1 MVNLLPEKSNTRQAD
16 RFKVDLIRSKWS
28 KNTICFFLLLTVIL
42 ISTAD
47 AQINRVEV
55 GDRVRVTAPFVD
67 PMERIKGTISEMSG
81 SVLVLSHRDSL
92 IYISDSLIQNLEVST
107 GKKRTIGEG
116 VLIGAVAGTM
126 IFGAVSSLL
135 NDPCSPTEI
144 NCSSARSNG
153 DAFLTGAKI
162 GLISGFTAGAL
173 TGFFVKVDEWERGPV
188 RLGLGVA
195 PAQNKIDYWALEPKL
210 SLRIPLGK

>member
-1 MVNLLPEKSNTRQAD
+1 MVNLLSEKTDTRQKEKYRAE
-16 RFKVDLIRSKWS
+16 FVKSIWP
-28 KNTICFFLLLTVIL
+28 KNVLCLVLLLTVIM

-81 SVLVLSHRDSL
+81 TVLVLSHQDSL

-116 VLIGAVAGTM
+116 LLIGAVAGTM
-126 IFGAVSSLL
+126 ILGALTSLL

-144 NCSSARSNG
+144 NCSSSRSNG
-153 DAFLTGAKI
+153 DAFVSGAKI
-162 GLISGFTAGAL
+162 GLLSGITAGGLA
-173 TGFFVKVDEWERGPV
+173 GFFVKVDEWERGPV
-188 RLGLGVA
+188 RLGLGMA
-195 PAQNKIDYWALEPKL
+195 ATQNKVDHRALEPKL
-210 SLRIPLGK
+210 SIRIPLGK

>member
-1 MVNLLPEKSNTRQAD
+1 MVNLLPEKSDTRQTE
-16 RFKVDLIRSKWS
+16 KVKVEFIRWNWL
-28 KNTICFFLLLTVIL
+28 KNVLCLFLLLTVIM
-42 ISTAD
+42 ISSAD

-81 SVLVLSHRDSL
+81 TVLVLSHQDSL

-126 IFGAVSSLL
+126 IIGALSSLL
-135 NDPCSPTEI
+135 NDPCRPTEI
-144 NCSSARSNG
+144 NCSSASSNG
-153 DAFLTGAKI
+153 DAFLSGAKI
-162 GLISGFTAGAL
+162 GLLSGITAGAL
-173 TGFFVKVDEWERGPV
+173 TGFFVKIDVWERGPV

-195 PAQNKIDYWALEPKL
+195 PTQSKVDYWDLEPKL
-210 SLRIPLGK
+210 SLKIPLGK

>member
-1 MVNLLPEKSNTRQAD
+1 MVNVLPEKNDTRIIKKI
-16 RFKVDLIRSKWS
+16 KVDFIKSAGL
-28 KNTICFFLLLTVIL
+28 KNLLCLFLLLTIIK

-81 SVLVLSHRDSL
+81 TVLVLSHQDSL

-126 IFGAVSSLL
+126 IFGALSSLL

-153 DAFLTGAKI
+153 DAFLSGAKI
-162 GLISGFTAGAL
+162 GLLGGITAGGL

-195 PAQNKIDYWALEPKL
+195 PTQSAVDDWALEPNL
-210 SLRIPLGK
+210 SLRIPIGK